1 MNLYESVDK
10 PLRRNRTPLRQP
22 AAFAI
27 YEDPMLTPFLLK
39 RLTDVAIILAV
50 SAAIA
55 FVIIAS
61 GNSLVARGSL
71 ARSYTLWINFIT
83 RPDIIVTT
91 VLAVIVTMGVI
102 NYNAAG
108 RR

>member
-1 MNLYESVDK
+1 
-10 PLRRNRTPLRQP
+10 
-22 AAFAI
+22 
-27 YEDPMLTPFLLK
+27 MLTTALLK
-39 RLTDVAIILAV
+39 RLTDVAIILAI

-61 GNSLVARGSL
+61 GNSLAAKTSL
-71 ARSYTLWINFIT
+71 AKSYAVWLAFIT
-83 RPDIIVTT
+83 RPDIVVTSI
-91 VLAVIVTMGVI
+91 LAVIVTMAVS